1 MQISRTSILTSFFL
15 RWVQKKLEVQ
25 KARTTTSSGH
35 NSQHPAEHI
44 CSITATKNTYWFPYS
59 SRGILL
65 LSYRLCIT
73 VVLQTILHPHAGV
86 FTRCLYTKRRVL
98 RSNPPSVATKQE
110 QKNNFSRPSCYFT
123 IHEINT
129 FTNVAYASYQE
140 DKVTGASVDPAS

>member
-25 KARTTTSSGH
+25 KARRTTSSSH
-35 NSQHPAEHI
+35 NSKIPAEHI
-44 CSITATKNTYWFPYS
+44 CSIMATKNIYRFPYS

-73 VVLQTILHPHAGV
+73 IVLQTILHPHARM
-86 FTRCLYTKRRVL
+86 FIKCLYTKHHVL
-98 RSNPPSVATKQE
+98 KSNPPSVDTKRK
-110 QKNNFSRPSCYFT
+110 QKTILRDHHVIFT

-129 FTNVAYASYQE
+129 FTNVAYVLCQE
-140 DKVTGASVDPAS
+140 DKSNWC